1 MFTYKKK
8 TILLAGLT
16 IFLLTANLQAGRKKE
31 ISKTFEAMKTV
42 RINTVSGDCLVKVG
56 DNDKIDVQLTYT
68 YMPEDNFEPI
78 FQIKGSS
85 LYLEEDMIGSTYGS
99 ALWTVTVPAET
110 RINFSTASGDFTADD
125 LKGRISVETAS
136 GDIEL
141 SNCNCNIKAQT
152 ASGDI
157 QLTDSEGDFNLEIA
171 SGDITVSDC
180 KGVFELNSASGDIET
195 DNCRGEFE
203 LNAASGDI
211 EALKTFI
218 EEASTFDVASGD
230 VYVELAETAEFNLSL
245 SSASGNA
252 TLNYNGH
259 PVRGYFELTAREDR
273 GDIRA
278 PFPFDDEEVFERYD
292 RDYVSKSFTLST
304 DTPSI
309 TIETATGKA
318 VLEK

>member
-1 MFTYKKK
+1 MFKYKK

-16 IFLLTANLQAGRKKE
+16 IFLLAVNLQAGRKNE
-31 ISKTFEAMKTV
+31 INKSFEAMKMV
-42 RINTVSGDCLVKVG
+42 RINTISGDCVVKVG

-68 YMPEDNFEPI
+68 YMPEENFEPL
-78 FQIKGSS
+78 FQTKGSS
-85 LYLEEDMIGSTYGS
+85 LYLEEDMTGSTHGS
-99 ALWTVTVPAET
+99 ALWTLTVPAET

-125 LKGRISVETAS
+125 LKGRVSVETAS
-136 GDIEL
+136 GNIEL
-141 SNCNCNIKAQT
+141 SNCNSKIRAET

-157 QLTDSEGDFNLEIA
+157 RLTDSEGDFNLETA
-171 SGDITVSDC
+171 SGDIVVSDC
-180 KGVFELNSASGDIET
+180 KGVFDLNAASGDIET
-195 DNCRGEFE
+195 ENCRGEFE
-203 LNAASGDI
+203 VNAASGDI

-218 EEASTFDVASGD
+218 EEASTFSVASGD
-230 VYVELAETAEFNLSL
+230 VYVELAETAEFDLSL

-252 TLNYNGH
+252 TLDYNGH
-259 PVRGYFELTAREDR
+259 PVSGYFEFTAREGR
-273 GDIRA
+273 GNIRA

-292 RDYVSKSFTLST
+292 QDYISKSFTLGS